1 MSAGSEPVWAREKQA
16 RRPALSRDIIVDAG
30 IRIADAEGV
39 EAVSIRRVA
48 ADLGVRPMSLYTHI
62 EHKEDLLTLM
72 RDRVNAEVLLGDD
85 LPADWRVALTTIA
98 RRTRDVV
105 LRHRWMIDV
114 HDMALGPNAL
124 RHLEESLIAVRPLTA
139 DPVIATHVLFAVDR
153 FVMGHVS
160 SSLTRHDDIMANE
173 MTGAYLERL
182 LASGEFEELARA
194 IAAGAL
200 FAGEASPDPVFE
212 RGLAWLL
219 DGIEADVVG

>member
-1 MSAGSEPVWAREKQA
+1 MSAGSEPVWARKKQA

-85 LPADWRVALTTIA
+85 LPADWRVALTAIA

-139 DPVIATHVLFAVDR
+139 DPVTAAHVLSAVDR

-160 SSLTRHDDIMANE
+160 SELTSLDADRILH
-173 MTGAYLERL
+173 AYRDQL
-182 LASGEFEELARA
+182 LANGEFEELPKAV
-194 IAAGAL
+194 AAGAL
-200 FAGEASPDPVFE
+200 YAGMADPVFE
-212 RGLAWLL
+212 RGLGWLL
-219 DGIEADVVG
+219 DGIEADVVK